1 MSFEVHNIT
10 KSFGENKVLDG
21 VSMSVAEGEFVALLG
36 PSGSGKTTLLNIIAG
51 LTTPDSG
58 QLLLEGRDITALPS
72 GARRFGMVFQSY
84 ALFKHMSVADN
95 IGFGMRVLPRNQR
108 PGKAERREKVR
119 HLLEM
124 IEMQDLGARYPAQ
137 LSGGQRQRVATAR
150 ALAIDPQLLLLD
162 EPFSALDAKVRQS
175 LRTSV
180 RDLQKRVGVAAIL
193 VTHDQEEAWALADRV
208 AIMNGGRI
216 EQFDTPD
223 MLRHAPATDFVAD
236 FIGAV
241 HPTF

>member
-1 MSFEVHNIT
+1 MSFEVQDIT
-10 KSFGENKVLDG
+10 KSFGGETVLDG
-21 VSMSVAEGEFVALLG
+21 VSLAVPEGEFVALLG

-51 LTTPDSG
+51 LTAPDSG
-58 QLLLEGRDITALPS
+58 KLLLEGAEITDLPA
-72 GARRFGMVFQSY
+72 GQRRFGMVFQSY

-108 PGKAERREKVR
+108 PGRQERRDKVQA
-119 HLLEM
+119 LLEM
-124 IEMQDLGARYPAQ
+124 IEMTDLGDRYPAQ

-150 ALAIDPQLLLLD
+150 ALAIDPRLLLLD

-175 LRTSV
+175 LRASV

-208 AIMNGGRI
+208 AVMNAGRI
-216 EQFDTPD
+216 EQFDTPER
-223 MLRHAPATDFVAD
+223 LRSAPATEFVAD
-236 FIGAV
+236 FIGAMQ
-241 HPTF
+241 PAS